1 MEYSFDHRRYM
12 SISPVNSDEFA
23 GEIAVDARELQKSS
37 DLRTAWK
44 GDLGG
49 ERRRVRALQG
59 ARRKKLDCSL
69 RAVVRVQW
77 SGRVG
82 EGRGECE
89 GGIMIGK
96 REWSCEKPGIE

>member
-1 MEYSFDHRRYM
+1 MEYSFDHRRNM

-23 GEIAVDARELQKSS
+23 GEIAVDARELLKSS
-37 DLRTAWK
+37 GLRTARK
-44 GDLGG
+44 GDLGR

-59 ARRKKLDCSL
+59 ARRKKFRFQFESCGACAMEWES
-69 RAVVRVQW
+69 
-77 SGRVG
+77 G

-96 REWSCEKPGIE
+96 